1 MSKKDMD
8 RRKKFIL
15 ELMGDPIYQPMR
27 LREISSLLRLSKEE
41 KRELYDVLD
50 ELCEEGKVSVDRKGR
65 YEKVKGKWK
74 KKKDDRYYDD
84 RREEYGSEY
93 GRKKKDKN
101 KKDKNKK
108 EQPEGIQAEGTFI
121 GHPKGFGFVEIEGQ
135 DEDIFIPES
144 DTGTAMHQDKVR
156 IIIRDEK
163 KEGKRQEGVVVKV
176 LERGMPEIVGTY
188 QLNRDFGF
196 VISDNPKFSKDIF
209 IPRKEAAGIKNG
221 DKVIAVIT
229 DYGSGNKN
237 PEGKIKENLGNIR
250 TPGTDILAIV
260 KSFGIPSEFPEK
272 VMKQAQRVPDHVLD
286 ADRDGR
292 LDLRHLQT
300 VTIDGEDA
308 KDLDDAISLTKEGA
322 IYHLGVHIADVSN
335 YVQYNSALDREALK
349 RGTSVYLADRVVPML
364 PERLSN
370 GICSLNQGED
380 RLALSCLM
388 DINEKGKVVS
398 HQIAETVINVNERM
412 CYTDVKNILED
423 TDEEAKKRYEAL
435 IPMFF
440 MMKELSGILRNSR
453 HHRGSIDFDFPE
465 SKIILNAAGKA
476 IDVKPYE
483 ANVAT
488 KIIEDFMLMANET
501 VAQEYCTEEIPFV
514 YRTHDNPDP
523 EKVESLLTLLH
534 NQGVKIQKAKEEITP
549 KEIQQIIESIEGLP
563 NEAMISRLVL
573 RSMKQAKYTTE
584 CSGHF
589 GLAAKYY
596 CHFTSP
602 IRRYPDLQ
610 IHRIIK
616 DNLRGRLMREGRTE
630 HYAEILDEV
639 ARQSSVCE
647 RRADEAERES
657 DKLKKAEYMSYH
669 LGEEFEGIISGVTG
683 WGLYVELPNTVE
695 GLVHVNTLR
704 DDYYVFDQESY
715 ELRGEMTKKVYKLGD
730 KVRVR
735 VAEADKM
742 LKTVDFELV
751 SDIRDDEEEN

>member
-156 IIIRDEK
+156 IIIRDDK

-237 PEGKIKENLGNIR
+237 PEGKIKENLGNVR

-308 KDLDDAISLTKEGA
+308 KDLDDAISLTKEGD

-423 TDEEAKKRYEAL
+423 TDEEAKKRYDAL

>member
-221 DKVIAVIT
+221 DQVIAVIT

-308 KDLDDAISLTKEGA
+308 KDLDDAISLTKEGD

-423 TDEEAKKRYEAL
+423 TDEEAKKRYDAL

-704 DDYYVFDQESY
+704 DDYYVFNQESY
-715 ELRGEMTKKVYKLGD
+715 ELCGEMTKKVYKLGD

-735 VAEADKM
+735 VADADKM

>member
-156 IIIRDEK
+156 IIIRDDK

-308 KDLDDAISLTKEGA
+308 KDLDDAISLTKEGD

-423 TDEEAKKRYEAL
+423 TDEEAKKRYDAL

-669 LGEEFEGIISGVTG
+669 LGEVFEGIISGVTG

>member
-715 ELRGEMTKKVYKLGD
+715 ELCGEMTKKVYKLGD